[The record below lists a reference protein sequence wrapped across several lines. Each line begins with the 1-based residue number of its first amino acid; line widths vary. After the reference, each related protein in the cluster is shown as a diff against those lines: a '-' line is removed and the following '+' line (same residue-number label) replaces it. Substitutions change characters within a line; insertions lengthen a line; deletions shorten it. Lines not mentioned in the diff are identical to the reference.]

1 MNLII
6 QEIKIKLI
14 FLATLWRF
22 NVLRQIEP
30 MNPND
35 HPLRTTILNF
45 SFIHKRVTLALVS
58 IVILLGFNDIT
69 SSVLWLLE
77 SGIDTIWL

>member
-1 MNLII
+1 MAN
-6 QEIKIKLI
+6 EPHNSKKIKIKLI
-14 FLATLWRF
+14 FLATLWRL

-45 SFIHKRVTLALVS
+45 SFIHKRVTLASCINSHVTK
-58 IVILLGFNDIT
+58 VQ
-69 SSVLWLLE
+69 
-77 SGIDTIWL
+77 